1 MSSLAL
7 IASPGKIQALI
18 IGLVRHLKKNKVC
31 VSKFSFNSVL
41 IGLQFI
47 VQVVQLPI
55 EFVALQC
62 WMVTIFLVFSV
73 PVEMLK
79 NGER

>member
-1 MSSLAL
+1 MTTLAL
-7 IASPGKIQALI
+7 IASPGKIRALK
-18 IGLVRHLKKNKVC
+18 IGLVRHLKNKVC

-47 VQVVQLPI
+47 AQVVQLPI

-73 PVEMLK
+73 PVEMPK

>member
-1 MSSLAL
+1 MTTLAL
-7 IASPGKIQALI
+7 IASPGKIRALI
-18 IGLVRHLKKNKVC
+18 IGLVQHLKKNKVC

-62 WMVTIFLVFSV
+62 WIVTIFLVFSV
-73 PVEMLK
+73 PVEMPK

>member
-1 MSSLAL
+1 MTTLAL
-7 IASPGKIQALI
+7 IASPGKIRALK

-73 PVEMLK
+73 PVEMPK